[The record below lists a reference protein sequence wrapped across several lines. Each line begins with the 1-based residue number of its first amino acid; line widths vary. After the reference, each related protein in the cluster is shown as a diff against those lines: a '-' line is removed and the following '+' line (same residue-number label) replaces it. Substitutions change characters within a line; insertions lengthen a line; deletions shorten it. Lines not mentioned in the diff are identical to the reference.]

1 MERELTMDDYLAILR
16 RRLKVILVPM
26 LAAAVAGFVVSY
38 GFSPKYT
45 SQSMVLVV
53 GQKVPSNYVTP
64 VITADFTQ
72 RIQTLS
78 QQVMSSSRLKP
89 IIQALGLKPEE
100 EGQVMD
106 AIRSNLTVTPVITS
120 MSAAT
125 PGGKKRPGTDQA
137 LPGFN
142 VNYSDSDPKRAQ
154 KICNAITDAIVTENL
169 QSRAEAAK
177 DTTDF
182 LDRQVEDA
190 KRALDEHD
198 SQLASFKNKYLGQL
212 PGDIDNNMKMLMA
225 LTTQLDQS
233 TQSLNRAQQDKS
245 YTESLLAQQL
255 AAWKSSQSNSN
266 PQTLETQ
273 LTTLQTQ
280 LIQLQSRYTDD
291 HPDVIKTKTD
301 IAKVQSKLDEI
312 NKRTVNPAEA
322 SEKAS
327 ANEPAEIRQMRLQIH
342 QYENVIQQA
351 TSDQKRLQGQINIY
365 QSRTNMSPG
374 IEEQYKQLSR
384 DYDNAQAFYRDLLTK
399 KSSADLGKSMENQQ
413 QGEQMTVL
421 QIAGAPDRPSFPNR
435 LLFAAAG
442 LAGGLGI
449 GFLLGVWLEISDR
462 SIRTERDAEAV
473 MDLPLLISV
482 PWLGDENEVSS
493 NGNGQR
499 KFWSRSQTADKD
511 KVEV

>member
-1 MERELTMDDYLAILR
+1 
-16 RRLKVILVPM
+16 
-26 LAAAVAGFVVSY
+26 
-38 GFSPKYT
+38 
-45 SQSMVLVV
+45 MVLVV

-78 QQVMSSSRLKP
+78 QQVMSASRLRP
-89 IIQALGLKPEE
+89 IIQTLGLKPEE
-100 EGQVMD
+100 EGQVMED
-106 AIRSNLTVTPVITS
+106 IRSNLTVTPVITS
-120 MSAAT
+120 MSAAAAT
-125 PGGKKRPGTDQA
+125 PGGKKRPGSDQA

-142 VNYSDSDPKRAQ
+142 VNYSDSNPKRAQ

-190 KRALDEHD
+190 KRSLDEQD
-198 SQLASFKNKYLGQL
+198 SKLASFKNKYMGQL
-212 PGDIDNNMKMLMA
+212 PGDVDNNMKMLMA

-273 LTTLQTQ
+273 LATLQAQ

-291 HPDVIKTKTD
+291 HPDVIKTKAD
-301 IAKVQSKLDEI
+301 IAKVQGRLDEI
-312 NKRTVNPAEA
+312 NKQTSSPAA
-322 SEKAS
+322 ANEKAS
-327 ANEPAEIRQMRLQIH
+327 ANEPPEIRQMRLQIH
-342 QYENVIQQA
+342 QYETVIQQA

-374 IEEQYKQLSR
+374 VEEQYKQLSR

-421 QIAGAPDRPSFPNR
+421 QTAGAPEKPSFPNR
-435 LLFAAAG
+435 LFFAAAG

-462 SIRTERDAEAV
+462 SIRTERDAEAA

-482 PWLGDENEVSS
+482 PWLGDDSEVSS

-499 KFWSRSQTADKD
+499 KFWTRSQTPDQD